1 VERDPGYRKGMQ
13 TPSAVLLVIG
23 NEVLSAKVSDENGPF
38 LARRLRELG
47 IRLLAIHTIPD
58 DPTEIAEALG
68 RVHARCSWIFTTGGV
83 GPTHDDVTIEAVALA
98 LGRPLARHPELE
110 AVFRAMHRRHH
121 DGEEI
126 PEAALRMADVP
137 TGTRLEGDPTYP
149 TLVVE
154 NVVMLPGVP
163 EFCRFQF
170 ENFAPSL
177 AAPPFK
183 LACVYVRIGE
193 GPIAPVLD
201 RVVHDHPKVE
211 IGSYPRFDGADHRV
225 KLTVESKDEA
235 RVVAAR
241 DALVAALPPGAVVR
255 IEGP

>member
-1 VERDPGYRKGMQ
+1 MQ
-13 TPSAVLLVIG
+13 TPSAVLLIIG
-23 NEVLSAKVSDENGPF
+23 NEVLSAKVTDENGPF
-38 LARRLRELG
+38 LARRLRDLG

-58 DPTEIAEALG
+58 EVEEIASALD
-68 RVHARCSWIFTTGGV
+68 RVRGRCSWVFTTGGV
-83 GPTHDDVTIEAVALA
+83 GPTHDDVTIAAVARS
-98 LGRPLARHPELE
+98 LGRPVSRSAPLE

-121 DGEEI
+121 AGEEI

-137 TGTRLEGDPTYP
+137 TGTRLEGDADYP

-170 ENFAPSL
+170 ESFAPSL
-177 AAPPFK
+177 AASPFR
-183 LACVYVRIGE
+183 LACVYVRVGE

-201 RVVHDHPKVE
+201 RVVREHPCVE

-255 IEGP
+255 VEGP